1 MTEISKSG
9 LTSPLNTPELSGL
22 ALKGRIASGLIQN
35 KFGAIT
41 PFGRHG
47 VNRNYSKIF
56 I

>member
-9 LTSPLNTPELSGL
+9 LTSPLYP
-22 ALKGRIASGLIQN
+22 LKGRIASILIQN
-35 KFGAIT
+35 KFGANT
-41 PFGRHG
+41 PPTGGQG